1 MNIQTKYFGTLEI
14 QAETIIEFIQPIYG
28 FEDCHRYTLLADE
41 DLGSDLMW
49 LQGIDQPEVC
59 FMVANPTALFPE
71 VSFQFKATETE
82 LLKVQDTKDID
93 VLCIVSLGEQFA
105 DSTVNL
111 KSPLL
116 FSPEHNLGMQSIL
129 DQDLPLKAM
138 LA

>member
-41 DLGSDLMW
+41 ELGSDLMW

-59 FMVANPTALFPE
+59 FMLANPTTLYPE
-71 VSFQFKATETE
+71 IEFQLKASETE
-82 LLKVQDTKDID
+82 LMKVSDTKEID
-93 VLCIVSLGEQFA
+93 VLCIVSLGEQFS

-116 FSPEHNLGMQSIL
+116 FSSEHNLGMQCIL
-129 DQDLPLKAM
+129 DQDLPLKAK

>member
-28 FEDCHRYTLLADE
+28 FENCRRYTLLADE
-41 DLGSDLMW
+41 ELGSDLMW
-49 LQGIDQPEVC
+49 LQGIDQPDVC
-59 FMVANPTALFPE
+59 FMVANPTTLFPE
-71 VSFQFKATETE
+71 VSFQLKATETE
-82 LLKVQDTKDID
+82 LLRVRDAKDID
-93 VLCIVSLGEQFA
+93 ILCIVSLGVEFS

-116 FSPEHNLGMQSIL
+116 LSPEHNLGMQCIL